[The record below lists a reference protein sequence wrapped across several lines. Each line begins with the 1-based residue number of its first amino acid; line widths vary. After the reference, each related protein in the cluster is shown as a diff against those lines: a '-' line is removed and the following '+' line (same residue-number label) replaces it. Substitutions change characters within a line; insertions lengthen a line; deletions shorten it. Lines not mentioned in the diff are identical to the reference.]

1 MGAESTVEINELQVC
16 RQLPFKYNI
25 GQPKFVEDDSEIVMH
40 LLARSTTENES
51 APDEAVESVPDAA
64 GKLAPKEGSESMPE
78 KSDES
83 APDEAS
89 ESMADDTGES
99 ETDSLWV
106 GIIWNRRVEYSAV
119 RLSARS
125 FAPLTRMLACFAC
138 ALCCGH
144 SFALSLAPELMNV
157 LEMNV
162 SISFSLNP

>member
-1 MGAESTVEINELQVC
+1 MRAKSAIEIYELQIR

-51 APDEAVESVPDAA
+51 APDAA
-64 GKLAPKEGSESMPE
+64 GKLAPQEGSESMPE
-78 KSDES
+78 KADES

-106 GIIWNRRVEYSAV
+106 GII
-119 RLSARS
+119 
-125 FAPLTRMLACFAC
+125 
-138 ALCCGH
+138 
-144 SFALSLAPELMNV
+144 
-157 LEMNV
+157 
-162 SISFSLNP
+162 